1 MKGIYLDNIIILTRK
16 FRHGHIQYG
25 LARSKTLA
33 DYKAVSLNVMHASMK
48 ITDST
53 YSSLDNEEV
62 KTRIDCLTQ
71 VNTKHQHGQ
80 EELLRAFQEFI
91 EWKTSKNEEFNDV

>member
-1 MKGIYLDNIIILTRK
+1 M
-16 FRHGHIQYG
+16 
-25 LARSKTLA
+25 A

-53 YSSLDNEEV
+53 YSRLDNEEV

-71 VNTKHQHGQ
+71 VNTKHQQ
-80 EELLRAFQEFI
+80 EREELVRSFQEFI
-91 EWKTSKNEEFNDV
+91 EWKTSKKE